1 MIGVRQISH
10 DLMPP
15 RFAHADIAQVA
26 ADYVTHYPLANCNIN
41 FQSTDTDRWKHIDQ
55 AKAFEIYR
63 IIQELMGNI
72 AKHAKAHI
80 INVSM
85 TYEKW
90 GQIVLAVENDG
101 AEPQLKDS
109 ANGIGLHTTADRVL
123 AMNGEIKRSEAN
135 GMYKVEIKLN

>member
-1 MIGVRQISH
+1 
-10 DLMPP
+10 
-15 RFAHADIAQVA
+15 
-26 ADYVTHYPLANCNIN
+26 
-41 FQSTDTDRWKHIDQ
+41 
-55 AKAFEIYR
+55 
-63 IIQELMGNI
+63 MGNI